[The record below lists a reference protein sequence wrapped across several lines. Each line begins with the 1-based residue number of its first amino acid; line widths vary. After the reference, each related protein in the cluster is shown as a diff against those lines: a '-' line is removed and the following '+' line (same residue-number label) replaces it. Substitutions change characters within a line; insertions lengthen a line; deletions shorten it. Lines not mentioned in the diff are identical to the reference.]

1 MEVFEAIRERFCHKA
16 AFAPDPVPADDLVRL
31 AEAGMAAPSGAN
43 RQTAE
48 FILIQDAEVL
58 RQIGRITG
66 HQPLATAPAMIAIV
80 SDTSEAFAGTTFYI
94 EDYAAA
100 TENIL
105 LAATALGYAC
115 GWIDHLLRAPA
126 INRPLRTLLRIPA
139 DRELMVLIPVGKP
152 GAVSKRRVKKPFA
165 QRCSWNYYAIERQ
178 AAEAE

>member
-1 MEVFEAIRERFCHKA
+1 
-16 AFAPDPVPADDLVRL
+16 
-31 AEAGMAAPSGAN
+31 
-43 RQTAE
+43 
-48 FILIQDAEVL
+48 
-58 RQIGRITG
+58 
-66 HQPLATAPAMIAIV
+66 MIAIV
-80 SDTSEAFAGTTFYI
+80 SDTSEAFPGTTFYI

-139 DRELMVLIPVGKP
+139 DRELMVLIPVGK
-152 GAVSKRRVKKPFA
+152 RRSQQAAGEKPFA